1 MGRSIKDPPTFSKN
15 KDYSRWKSQV
25 SAWRDVVITNDFVKK
40 ATVGQVLALSLP
52 DSAEENDIQ
61 GKLHDALGKK
71 IGTEG
76 GFDEII
82 KWLDEHLGRD
92 EVSDTIDK
100 IRDFM
105 EYRRK
110 DGQSVKEY
118 LAGFDA
124 KYQCAKRI
132 AELGALPEPYL
143 MYMVLKNA
151 GVSDQDSKLILSGVD
166 IKKKT
171 ELYDQVKASMLK
183 IMVGPGNEVASAENR
198 VGDTFF
204 TRSPAWQPVTP
215 YTPRFPMQ
223 GGATGGSNT
232 GHGGGRVLVKVSEGF
247 EDSVVKIYFFF

>member
-25 SAWRDVVITNDFVKK
+25 NAWKDVVITNDYVKK

-82 KWLDEHLGRD
+82 KWLDEHMGRD

-124 KYQCAKRI
+124 KYQCAKRS
-132 AELGALPEPYL
+132 P
-143 MYMVLKNA
+143 
-151 GVSDQDSKLILSGVD
+151 
-166 IKKKT
+166 T
-171 ELYDQVKASMLK
+171 E
-183 IMVGPGNEVASAENR
+183 E
-198 VGDTFF
+198 
-204 TRSPAWQPVTP
+204 
-215 YTPRFPMQ
+215 
-223 GGATGGSNT
+223 
-232 GHGGGRVLVKVSEGF
+232 
-247 EDSVVKIYFFF
+247 

>member
-25 SAWRDVVITNDFVKK
+25 NAWKDVVITNDYVKK

-110 DGQSVKEY
+110 DGQSVK
-118 LAGFDA
+118 
-124 KYQCAKRI
+124 
-132 AELGALPEPYL
+132 
-143 MYMVLKNA
+143 
-151 GVSDQDSKLILSGVD
+151 
-166 IKKKT
+166 
-171 ELYDQVKASMLK
+171 
-183 IMVGPGNEVASAENR
+183 
-198 VGDTFF
+198 
-204 TRSPAWQPVTP
+204 
-215 YTPRFPMQ
+215 
-223 GGATGGSNT
+223 
-232 GHGGGRVLVKVSEGF
+232 
-247 EDSVVKIYFFF
+247 